1 MKGAVAAGHK
11 LTAETAAEILR
22 SGGNAF
28 DAVVAG
34 FFVACVCESVLASL
48 GGGGFLL
55 AGNSDG
61 QTRVFDFFTHTPRH
75 KSDQPLD
82 FYPVMVDFGS
92 AQQEF
97 HIGLGSCAA
106 PGAVNGMFAIHRDLG
121 SMPMAELMQPAI
133 ELARRGVMVEPF
145 QAYLLRLVG
154 PIYATPAA
162 LPLFCSPAA
171 PERLMD
177 AGDVFINAELGDVLE
192 TLAIEGQGLF
202 YRGEIARELI
212 RLCEDSGHLRYEDM
226 TEYQTILR
234 EPLDIEHRGRRFYTN
249 PPPSAGGI
257 LIAFGLNLLGQFDSD
272 SAGAGSYSHIRTLV
286 DILLTTSEVRGM
298 HFGEGPH
305 VGLLDR
311 ELLDLYQARVL
322 HTTAAYRG
330 TTHISVVDEQ
340 RNIAAM
346 TVSNGE
352 GCGELIP
359 GTGVMMNNM
368 LGEEDLNP
376 AGLHGWTP
384 NQRMSSMMAPSIL
397 LERDGCVTA
406 LGSGGSNRIRT
417 AILQVVSN
425 FADFGLDLETAV
437 NHPRVHIETDVLNI
451 EAGLPEATISPL
463 TAEFANH
470 RLFEGTNMFF
480 GGVHVVR
487 MDAAGGLSC
496 MGDPRRSGVGIV
508 V

>member
-22 SGGNAF
+22 AGGNAF
-28 DAVVAG
+28 DAVIAG
-34 FFVACVCESVLASL
+34 FFVACVCEPVLASP

-55 AGNSDG
+55 ARSSDG
-61 QTRVFDFFTHTPRH
+61 QNRVFDFFTHTPRH
-75 KSDQPLD
+75 KRGQPLD
-82 FYPVMVDFGS
+82 FYPVVVDFGS

-97 HIGLGSCAA
+97 HIGLGSCAV
-106 PGAVNGMFAIHRDLG
+106 PGAVNGMFAIHKNLG
-121 SMPMAELMQPAI
+121 SMPMTELMQPAI
-133 ELARRGVMVEPF
+133 ELARNGVTIEPF
-145 QAYLLRLVG
+145 QAYLLQLVG
-154 PIYATPAA
+154 PIYVTQAA
-162 LPLFCSPAA
+162 QPLFCSGDD
-171 PERLMD
+171 PERLMG
-177 AGDVFINAELGDVLE
+177 AGDVFTNAALGDVLE
-192 TLAIEGQGLF
+192 TLGIEGQGLF
-202 YRGEIARELI
+202 YRGEIARELV
-212 RLCEDSGHLRYEDM
+212 RMCEDYGHLCYEDM
-226 TEYQTILR
+226 TAYQTIVR
-234 EPLDIEHRGRRFYTN
+234 KPLGIDHRGRRFLTN

-257 LIAFGLNLLGQFDSD
+257 LIAFGLNLLEQLEPG
-272 SAGAGSYSHIRTLV
+272 SAGTGSYSHVRTLV
-286 DILLTTSEVRGM
+286 DVLLTTSEVRGK

-305 VGLLDR
+305 AGLLDR

-322 HTTAAYRG
+322 QATAAYRG
-330 TTHISVVDEQ
+330 TTHISIVDEQ

-376 AGLHGWTP
+376 SGFHGWTP

-397 LERDGCVTA
+397 LERDGCVAA

-417 AILQVVSN
+417 AVLQVVSN
-425 FADFGLDLETAV
+425 VTDYGLDLETAV

-451 EAGLPEATISPL
+451 EAGFPEETISAL
-463 TAEFANH
+463 VAEFTNH

-487 MDAAGGLSC
+487 MDAGGGLSAI
-496 MGDPRRSGVGIV
+496 GDPRRRGVGIV

>member
-1 MKGAVAAGHK
+1 MKGAVAAGHR
-11 LTAETAAEILR
+11 LTAETAAEVLR

-34 FFVACVCESVLASL
+34 FFVACVCEPVLASL

-55 AGNSDG
+55 AGQGSG
-61 QTRVFDFFTHTPRH
+61 RTRVFDFFTHTPRRKQDH
-75 KSDQPLD
+75 VLD

-106 PGAVNGMFAIHRDLG
+106 PGAVNGMFTIHRDLG
-121 SMPMAELMQPAI
+121 SMPMTELIQPAV
-133 ELARRGVMVEPF
+133 ELARDGVTVEPF
-145 QAYLLRLVG
+145 QAYLLQLVG

-162 LPLFCSPAA
+162 LPLFCCPTD
-171 PERLMD
+171 PESLFV
-177 AGDVFINAELGDVLE
+177 AGDVIVNSDLADVME
-192 TLAIEGQGLF
+192 TLAIEGAGLF
-202 YRGEIARELI
+202 YRGEIARELV
-212 RLCEDSGHLRYEDM
+212 RLCEDRGHLRYDDL
-226 TEYQTILR
+226 TEYQTIAR
-234 EPLDIEHRGRRFYTN
+234 KPLSIEHRDRHFLTN

-257 LIAFGLNLLGQFDSD
+257 LIAFGLNLLAQFDPG

-286 DILLTTSEVRGM
+286 DVLRTTSEVRAS

-305 VGLLDR
+305 DGLLDR

-322 HTTAAYRG
+322 ETTAAYRG

-340 RNIAAM
+340 RNIATM
-346 TVSNGE
+346 TVTNGE

-359 GTGVMMNNM
+359 GTGIMVNNM

-376 AGLHGWTP
+376 AGFHNWEP
-384 NQRMSSMMAPSIL
+384 NERMSSMMAPSIL
-397 LERDGCVTA
+397 LEPDGGVTA

-417 AILQVVSN
+417 AILQVISN
-425 FADFGLDLETAV
+425 STDFDLDLETAI

-451 EAGLPEATISPL
+451 EAGLPEETVSKLI
-463 TAEFANH
+463 AEFSNH

-487 MDAAGGLSC
+487 MDAAGGMNC